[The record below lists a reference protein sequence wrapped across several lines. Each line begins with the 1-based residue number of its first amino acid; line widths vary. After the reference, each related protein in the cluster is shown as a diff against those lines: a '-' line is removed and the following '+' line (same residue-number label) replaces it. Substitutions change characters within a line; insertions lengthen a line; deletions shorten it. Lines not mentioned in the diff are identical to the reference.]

1 MKSIVSRR
9 ASGITP
15 SATLAISARAKE
27 LSARGVDVVA
37 FGAGEPDFDTPEYIR
52 NAAHEAI
59 DRGETRYTPAA
70 GSPQLK
76 AAIVRKL
83 KRDNGLDYEPGQVIV
98 SCGAKHSLAN
108 MMLVMFNEGDE
119 VLLPAPYWVS
129 YPEMVGLAGGVV
141 RVLPTSSEK
150 GFKVTP
156 EQVAQGCSERTKL
169 MILNSP
175 SNPTGAVYSPDEL
188 AAIAKIL
195 IEKDVWCVS
204 DEIYEKLVYGGAEH
218 RGIVQVVPEMKPR
231 TIVVNGHSKAYAMTG
246 WRIGYAA
253 GPLEVIKAASSLQS
267 HTTSNPNSIAQ
278 AAAAVALEDTE
289 HERAEVERMRA
300 EFERR
305 RDGIVDGLRA
315 IPGVELPVAPE
326 GAFYAF
332 PDVSGLYGKG
342 RFAEA
347 KGSVEFAKICL
358 DEGHVAL
365 VPGAAFGEDRCVRLS
380 YATSTEKIDEGLR
393 RLAALAG

>member
-1 MKSIVSRR
+1 MKSVVSRR

-27 LSARGVDVVA
+27 LKSQGVDVVA

-70 GSPQLK
+70 GSPELK
-76 AAIVRKL
+76 AAIVNKL

-108 MMLVMFNEGDE
+108 IMLVMLDEGDE

-129 YPEMVGLAGGVV
+129 YPEMVKLAGGVV

-188 AAIAKIL
+188 AAIAKVL
-195 IEKDVWCVS
+195 IDKDVWCVS

-278 AAAAVALEDTE
+278 AAAVVALEDTE

-315 IPGVELPVAPE
+315 IPAVELPVAPE
-326 GAFYAF
+326 GAFYVF

-347 KGSVEFAKICL
+347 KGSVEFAEICL

-393 RLAALAG
+393 RMASLAG